1 MDFKSRG
8 LICVLSILLLFSSCA
23 STRYETLRIE
33 KKETNKYYTKS
44 PKMKL
49 KCEDSRVYANLT
61 SKKYK
66 VTSVNSIKHSKIVKE
81 IPLIESIDPSVCWL
95 FVWVTL
101 PVFPIWFIKAGE
113 ERPKY
118 REYNQ
123 GSKKLSPVL
132 IDSNYPLKNKLVTFS
147 SSNRNVVL
155 ANRRVRTNS
164 YGNCE
169 IDFSTSKMVLNSD
182 DYNWSNNM
190 FKNINPEYYNVT
202 AKYSGVTKRISV
214 GPFKDISSVVNGFV
228 KSQTERIFNK
238 YFCTLTLNVMDNNT
252 HRSIKYVDV
261 KINLPKDNLLRQKIS
276 KIARREISK
285 NLTVKTKRI
294 KELIISSVEND
305 LFERVSSSST
315 VTTDYKGRASFCTLK
330 QTCFIEFTHDDYYWC
345 KHKFSLKNKTLNYNI
360 FMSDVGSKVRVEKV
374 KDSDVKKG
382 YIGSRN

>member
-1 MDFKSRG
+1 MNFRSRG

-123 GSKKLSPVL
+123 GSISFTCRSYRLR
-132 IDSNYPLKNKLVTFS
+132 
-147 SSNRNVVL
+147 RNV
-155 ANRRVRTNS
+155 
-164 YGNCE
+164 
-169 IDFSTSKMVLNSD
+169 K
-182 DYNWSNNM
+182 
-190 FKNINPEYYNVT
+190 
-202 AKYSGVTKRISV
+202 
-214 GPFKDISSVVNGFV
+214 SS
-228 KSQTERIFNK
+228 
-238 YFCTLTLNVMDNNT
+238 
-252 HRSIKYVDV
+252 
-261 KINLPKDNLLRQKIS
+261 
-276 KIARREISK
+276 
-285 NLTVKTKRI
+285 
-294 KELIISSVEND
+294 
-305 LFERVSSSST
+305 
-315 VTTDYKGRASFCTLK
+315 
-330 QTCFIEFTHDDYYWC
+330 
-345 KHKFSLKNKTLNYNI
+345 
-360 FMSDVGSKVRVEKV
+360 
-374 KDSDVKKG
+374 
-382 YIGSRN
+382 